1 MWRFTPKSP
10 EEAIMVDKI
19 IRSFRFYML
28 PELPNDKRFGRYFVV
43 PAEFDIFYMFRGEEN
58 SFLNKITSCVLKN
71 CTVNYTPTQYQ
82 TFRPMQGRKGAPP
95 IEIEMKLDFQETK
108 LITKEDVLEGY

>member
-1 MWRFTPKSP
+1 MLINSNFNP
-10 EEAIMVDKI
+10 EYVIVMD
-19 IRSFRFYML
+19 M
-28 PELPNDKRFGRYFVV
+28 D
-43 PAEFDIFYMFRGEEN
+43 DIGSDY
-58 SFLNKITSCVLKN
+58 LNKYINFINYSITIKPHWDAIFPKVTYDLWAFRTKN